1 VTTADPAPDLGSRY
15 VRGQVRDRTLHLVV
29 DRPDK
34 RNAFTQDA
42 YRAIKRAAIWA
53 DRQATLDSVCLTGT
67 GEWFGSGGD
76 LSRLEDAADLDTEWD
91 GLDHHPFR
99 HIERCGKIWVARIN
113 GLCHAGGLDLALHCD
128 VTIASDRSRFRVPE
142 LLRGL
147 PDPYI
152 WGRLV
157 DTVGLARARWL
168 IFTAGEIDATA
179 AGAMG
184 LVGEVVPPDQ
194 LDDRVGWALEQ
205 VSRTGPSARATMKR
219 EINRRLPVAD
229 VSLFSQVDQAEM
241 IEGMRSFVEK
251 RDPDWAA
258 RSTGR

>member
-1 VTTADPAPDLGSRY
+1 VTEAPDLGSAY
-15 VRGQVRDRTLHLVV
+15 VSAAIRGPALFVTVN
-29 DRPDK
+29 RPEK

-53 DRQATLDSVCLTGT
+53 DRQPEIDAVCLTGT

-76 LSRLEDAADLDTEWD
+76 LSRYQDVADLDTEWD
-91 GLDHHPFR
+91 GTDHHPFR
-99 HIERCGKIWVARIN
+99 HIERCRKIWVARIN

-128 VTIASDRSRFRVPE
+128 VTVASDRARFRVPE

-152 WGRLV
+152 WSRLV
-157 DTVGLARARWL
+157 DTVGLARARWM
-168 IFTAGEIDATA
+168 IFTAVEIDATA

-184 LVGEVVPPDQ
+184 LVGEVVEHDR
-194 LDDRVGWALEQ
+194 LDDRVGWVIEQ
-205 VSRTGPSARATMKR
+205 ISRTGPSARAIMKR

-229 VSLFSQVDQAEM
+229 ASLFSQVAPAEM
-241 IEGMRSFVEK
+241 AEGMNSFVEK
-251 RDPDWAA
+251 RPPDWSAT
-258 RSTGR
+258 S